1 MTDAAPRLAAV
12 AETLLGTPLPVRV
25 RAWDGSEAGPP
36 GTPILVVHNRRAL
49 RRMLWKPGEMG
60 LARAWV
66 AGELTVEGDLFELL
80 DRVGGL
86 LWARVPATPAPAPGT
101 PALVPTVPTVPA
113 APAPVPTVPA
123 TPLRVNGSPP
133 VLPASV
139 LPPPVLPASVLPAP
153 ALAPPALPA
162 TAPVPQGPAPRRPRL
177 PGRLSR
183 AADTAAL
190 LRDPRARAAVRE
202 LAALARPWPAPAAP
216 PEEAR
221 RRGGPRHTRGGD
233 RQAISHHYDVGNDFY
248 ERVLGP
254 SMVYSCAYWSPGG
267 TLEEAQ
273 HDKLDLVCRKLAL
286 GPGDRLLDVGCGW
299 GSMALH
305 AAREYGVRVTGVTLS
320 REQAAYARKRVADGG
335 LADLVEIRIQD
346 YRDVADGPYDAV
358 SSIGMAEHVGAD
370 RYRDYA
376 RTLYAL
382 LRPGGRLLNHQIAR
396 RPEPDEE
403 AYRIND
409 FIDAYVFPD
418 GELSPLGTT
427 VGELERAGFEVRDV
441 EALREHYALTLR
453 AWVARL
459 EAGWD
464 EAVRLTSPGR
474 ARVWQLYMAASA
486 LAFEH
491 GRLGVNQVLAVKSAA
506 RGDAGVPLRPRTWGP
521 GPEESPGA

>member
-36 GTPILVVHNRRAL
+36 GTPILVVHTRRAL
-49 RRMLWKPGEMG
+49 RRVLWKPGEMG

-66 AGELTVEGDLFELL
+66 AGELTVEGDLFDLL
-80 DRVGGL
+80 DRVGGV
-86 LWARVPATPAPAPGT
+86 LWER
-101 PALVPTVPTVPA
+101 
-113 APAPVPTVPA
+113 APVPGPPVRAVP
-123 TPLRVNGSPP
+123 PRVNGSPP
-133 VLPASV
+133 
-139 LPPPVLPASVLPAP
+139 
-153 ALAPPALPA
+153 APPAP
-162 TAPVPQGPAPRRPRL
+162 PVPPAAASGPRGPVARRSRL
-177 PGRLSR
+177 PDRLSR
-183 AADTAAL
+183 AAGTAAL

-202 LAALARPWPAPAAP
+202 LTALARPWPAPAAP

-221 RRGGPRHTRGGD
+221 RRGGPRHTKGSD
-233 RQAISHHYDVGNDFY
+233 RQAISHHYDVGNAFY

-267 TLEEAQ
+267 SLEEAQ

-286 GPGDRLLDVGCGW
+286 RPGDRLLEVGCGW

-320 REQAAYARKRVADGG
+320 REQAAYARKRVAGEG

-346 YRDVADGPYDAV
+346 YRDVDDGPYDAV

-396 RPEPDEE
+396 RPDPDEE
-403 AYRIND
+403 AYRINE

-491 GRLGVNQVLAVKSAA
+491 GRLGVNQVLAVKSGAG
-506 RGDAGVPLRPRTWGP
+506 GDAGLPLRLRTWGE
-521 GPEESPGA
+521 GSA